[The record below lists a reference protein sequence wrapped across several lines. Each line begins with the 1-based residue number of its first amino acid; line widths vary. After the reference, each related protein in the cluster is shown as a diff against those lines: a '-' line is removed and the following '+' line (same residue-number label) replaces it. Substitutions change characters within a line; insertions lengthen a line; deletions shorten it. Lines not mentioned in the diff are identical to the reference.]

1 MILLSVSLNFFYSIW
16 LLCHIVDGETE
27 VVSFFFDSTQSLI
40 YYIEDYGVSNFGYF
54 VLNVPLNPQ
63 SEIDEYLSVKN
74 CGIEVFDL
82 KER

>member
-27 VVSFFFDSTQSLI
+27 VVSSFDSKQSLI

-82 KER
+82 KEK